1 MAVESAEPKDGKK
14 IEIAEDQDIPKELKD
29 AIQGGTFVKIPREE
43 VAGFITIAYVK
54 GGDNPN
60 PNRARLRYEHQ
71 NIPTLALP
79 TLLRKV
85 ANDIEKEILG
95 GR

>member
-1 MAVESAEPKDGKK
+1 MGTAESAESDKEK
-14 IEIAEDQDIPKELKD
+14 IEVAEDQDIPKELKD

-71 NIPTLALP
+71 NIPTFALP